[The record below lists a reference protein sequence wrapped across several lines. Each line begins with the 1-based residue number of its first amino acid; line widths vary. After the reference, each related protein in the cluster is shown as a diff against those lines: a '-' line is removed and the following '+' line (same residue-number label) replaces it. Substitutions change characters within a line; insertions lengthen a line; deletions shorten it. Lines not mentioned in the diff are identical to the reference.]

1 MSTVIARSKMLPHAK
16 PKMALPILGNIQCV
30 PFGRLALVTC
40 KSAGPGRGTCLGCGD
55 AKNNQPY
62 TESEGGYMKEV
73 KSHLWLIV
81 AVVATGEPNN
91 RPVRQQTAIDC
102 PKDATDVDGDVHVTD
117 ADGPKVVWGLCICDG
132 DDRGLNGD
140 PA

>member
-1 MSTVIARSKMLPHAK
+1 
-16 PKMALPILGNIQCV
+16 
-30 PFGRLALVTC
+30 
-40 KSAGPGRGTCLGCGD
+40 
-55 AKNNQPY
+55 
-62 TESEGGYMKEV
+62 MKEV

-140 PA
+140 PAQSGGVLQSSVQDKWKPKEHKKRKICKIPE